1 MLVRT
6 LQADLRGVV
15 GAAPYRVC
23 ANIVGK
29 HLVFPQGRPLVAR
42 APTKT
47 NFRRGGV
54 SPPACRNF
62 YLASRRRTSEPALC
76 KGRCRAP
83 RGGGVVP
90 DRNYFSFLL
99 CKLSAFTIPQALPR
113 QLPLL
118 GGAFGLC
125 EHCKLTCGASW
136 APPPTGF
143 VRTLR
148 VRTLPTVGATIGR
161 PTSRQNP
168 TP

>member
-1 MLVRT
+1 MPLCGNRLH
-6 LQADLRGVV
+6 LQNINIFTV
-15 GAAPYRVC
+15 GATIGRPPTRRKSNPVGGHSICPRHTALYPTTRR
-23 ANIVGK
+23 ANIAEM

-47 NFRRGGV
+47 KFRRGGV
-54 SPPACRNF
+54 SPPACRAKNP
-62 YLASRRRTSEPALC
+62 S
-76 KGRCRAP
+76 K
-83 RGGGVVP
+83 
-90 DRNYFSFLL
+90 
-99 CKLSAFTIPQALPR
+99 TIPQALSR

-148 VRTLPTVGATIGR
+148 KMFFRSRRAGLVSPFVGI
-161 PTSRQNP
+161 
-168 TP
+168 